1 MPQPLFCCFCSF
13 VLCAE
18 IILKYAAVQDNDWS
32 YVAVQGGWDDGWPAS
47 MLLQF
52 KVCLRCGAIKDDEDE
67 DADEPRSRPRVVF
80 SAAAAGPGPW
90 TKAWEAGSGAEH
102 NVYTKVKVGV
112 DTLLHVRAADAHW
125 QLSD

>member
-52 KVCLRCGAIKDDEDE
+52 KVCALCRQIDKASCG
-67 DADEPRSRPRVVF
+67 
-80 SAAAAGPGPW
+80 
-90 TKAWEAGSGAEH
+90 
-102 NVYTKVKVGV
+102 
-112 DTLLHVRAADAHW
+112 TLAHT
-125 QLSD
+125 LPLFFVPNRRLMEG